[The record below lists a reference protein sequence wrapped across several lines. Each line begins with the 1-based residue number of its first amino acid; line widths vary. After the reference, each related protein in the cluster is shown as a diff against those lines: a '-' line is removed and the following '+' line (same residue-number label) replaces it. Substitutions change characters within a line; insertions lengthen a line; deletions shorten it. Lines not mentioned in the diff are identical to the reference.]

1 MGHLYKR
8 FSDEQVAF
16 LFQVYTL
23 GHMNREEVQ
32 EALDISRESFFIHWK
47 E

>member
-1 MGHLYKR
+1 MGHPPNQS
-8 FSDEQVAF
+8 SDEQVAF

-32 EALDISRESFFIHWK
+32 EALDISRESFFIH
-47 E
+47 